1 MMKNKEKAVAGRR
14 EEIKK
19 KLQEALQ
26 QRIRRSG
33 QFSIKA
39 VKSVTLEEEDPPE
52 AQSNGLP
59 DQKKDAR

>member
-1 MMKNKEKAVAGRR
+1 MKNKEKAVAGRR